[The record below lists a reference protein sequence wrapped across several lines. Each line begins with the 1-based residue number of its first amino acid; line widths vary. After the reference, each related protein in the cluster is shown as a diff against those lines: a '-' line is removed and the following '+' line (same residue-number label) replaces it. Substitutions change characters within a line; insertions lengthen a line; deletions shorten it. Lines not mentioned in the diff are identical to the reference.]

1 MGNTTGVHVD
11 DIIIRQAVE
20 DDVDRIG
27 ELWKRLVTHHR
38 LLDEQLPEAAE
49 DGDKLYAHH
58 ILNRLED
65 QLTRVFVAE
74 VDGQVVGYVFGIVVD
89 LVPEMFIAEPGGFLA
104 DIYVDEKYRGKGIG
118 RDLVDALTKWFRA
131 RGVAYV
137 ELYVANK
144 NDDARDFWDKIG
156 AKDLMTRVRFKI

>member
-1 MGNTTGVHVD
+1 MENITGVHVD

-27 ELWKRLVTHHR
+27 ELWTQLVTHHR

-49 DGDKLYAHH
+49 DGNTLYARH

-65 QLTRVFVAE
+65 QYTRVFVAE
-74 VDGQVVGYVFGIVVD
+74 SEGQVVGYVFGIVVD

-118 RDLVDALTKWFRA
+118 RDLVDALTKWFRT
-131 RGVAYV
+131 RGVSYV

-144 NDDARDFWDKIG
+144 NDGARGFWDKIG

>member
-1 MGNTTGVHVD
+1 MENTTGVHVD
-11 DIIIRQAVE
+11 DVMIRQAVE

-27 ELWKRLVTHHR
+27 ELWTRLVTHHR
-38 LLDEQLPEAAE
+38 LLDDQLPEAAD
-49 DGDKLYAHH
+49 DGDTLYARH

-104 DIYVDEKYRGKGIG
+104 DIYVEEKYRGKGIG
-118 RDLVDALTKWFRA
+118 RDLVNSLAKWFRT

-144 NDDARDFWDKIG
+144 NDDARGFWDKIG